1 MESLPC
7 LLATLVSIANI
18 IIGINYLTPEPKG
31 IRANFATLK
40 CCRPNGIPITVIQ
53 RRRPNT
59 ADSIASGIPDTNIQ
73 IIFNNKEP
81 DAPPYSTSFPN
92 GKKTSFANL
101 KHCIPIGIPII
112 VIDHKSPKITK

>member
-1 MESLPC
+1 MENLPC
-7 LLATLVSIANI
+7 LLVTLVSIANI

-59 ADSIASGIPDTNIQ
+59 ADSIASGILILISKLYLITKNLI
-73 IIFNNKEP
+73 
-81 DAPPYSTSFPN
+81 PPYSTSFPN